1 MAIYTYGTIMPSV
14 EEMNIEI
21 PDTIISGRWEEML
34 LMFVLRLSNI
44 LSSSS
49 GHVVGLL
56 FYTYWG

>member
-1 MAIYTYGTIMPSV
+1 MPSV

-34 LMFVLRLSNI
+34 LMFVLCLSNI

-49 GHVVGLL
+49 GHVAGLL

>member
-34 LMFVLRLSNI
+34 LMFFVCQIFSVL
-44 LSSSS
+44 
-49 GHVVGLL
+49 LL
-56 FYTYWG
+56 LGMS

>member
-1 MAIYTYGTIMPSV
+1 MPSV